1 MARLAG
7 ELCQGFHTHPF
18 HSPDY
23 LRKTII
29 PQIEKGAAQTGRTRE
44 DVQIVAHAF
53 VITNPTERELV
64 RQQISFY
71 ASTPSYQPVL
81 AAHGW
86 EEVGD
91 RLRELSRTGKWMEMP
106 ALISDEMV
114 ETYAAVAAPED
125 LAAAL
130 KERYRGIADRIN
142 LYLPFLPGERDEFWE
157 PLSREMNG

>member
-1 MARLAG
+1 
-7 ELCQGFHTHPF
+7 
-18 HSPDY
+18 
-23 LRKTII
+23 
-29 PQIEKGAAQTGRTRE
+29 
-44 DVQIVAHAF
+44 VV
-53 VITNPTERELV
+53 TNPTERELV

-81 AAHGW
+81 TAHGW
-86 EEVGD
+86 EEIGKK
-91 RLRELSRTGKWMEMP
+91 LRELSRAGKWMEMP

-142 LYLPFLPGERDEFWE
+142 LYLPFLPGERDEFWRT
-157 PLSREMNG
+157 LCQEMNG